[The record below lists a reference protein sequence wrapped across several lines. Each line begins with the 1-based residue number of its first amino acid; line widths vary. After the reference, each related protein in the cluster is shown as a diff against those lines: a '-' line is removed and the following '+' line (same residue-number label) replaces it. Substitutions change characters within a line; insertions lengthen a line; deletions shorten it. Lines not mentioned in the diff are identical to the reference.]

1 MYHRVIETEEEKGYY
16 DTFVTKE
23 NFEKQMKYLK
33 ENNYEPIFF
42 KDIKNGEYKNRFNKK
57 YVIITFDDG
66 YKDNYKV
73 ALPILKKYNFKIVL
87 FLITDCEYNK
97 WDVEAEGREKEKRFP
112 LMTKEEVQEL
122 IKSGLVEIGGHTSN
136 HLDMPFIEQ
145 EKLKEDLI
153 FSKEKLKKLTGEEL
167 VSFAYPWGNNDDKS
181 KKLIRKLGYKFAVA
195 TESGTACFSDD
206 LYEIQRIGI
215 YSKDDIDKFK
225 EKISGR
231 YLFKRE
237 KRNEMK
243 KKRNKIRQILGIKR
257 K

>member
-1 MYHRVIETEEEKGYY
+1 M
-16 DTFVTKE
+16 
-23 NFEKQMKYLK
+23 
-33 ENNYEPIFF
+33 
-42 KDIKNGEYKNRFNKK
+42 
-57 YVIITFDDG
+57 
-66 YKDNYKV
+66 
-73 ALPILKKYNFKIVL
+73 
-87 FLITDCEYNK
+87 
-97 WDVEAEGREKEKRFP
+97 
-112 LMTKEEVQEL
+112 
-122 IKSGLVEIGGHTSN
+122 
-136 HLDMPFIEQ
+136 
-145 EKLKEDLI
+145 
-153 FSKEKLKKLTGEEL
+153 